1 MESAW
6 WGSAGG
12 GRHDGHDGVDDG
24 AASCENSADAKGGR
38 VQADEGSADAGD
50 EEISL
55 TLGPIMPRLKRS
67 YQLEYVFTRGQWRGR
82 IFITCDEDAGKIVQA
97 NIMWWG
103 DASEVE

>member
-6 WGSAGG
+6 WESGGG

-38 VQADEGSADAGD
+38 VQADDGSADAGD

-55 TLGPIMPRLKRS
+55 TLGPIMPRLRRS
-67 YQLEYVFTRGQWRGR
+67 YQLEYVSSETMERTDVGNLRRRRREDCSSQHHVAGGCLRG
-82 IFITCDEDAGKIVQA
+82 
-97 NIMWWG
+97 
-103 DASEVE
+103 